1 MLSTGITHGA
11 RKERGEKI
19 NGFVLFFFN
28 SDGFQRN
35 RMDDTHG
42 SNNFSMQLANEMNNS
57 CLSEWNQ
64 HGHSFQFLTN
74 SSRLCTEDNVDEY
87 IVYLNKVF
95 RNMCLSSWAEEEQN
109 QIVSL
114 VNACSELID
123 RYQQD
128 GRIREDLESRTRR
141 TMSDYDQLQ
150 TAQFRLKDD
159 VERLERDIALR
170 QEKEKDL
177 ASKNRNLC
185 SALKSEKDEVKRL
198 QSVINHRESQY
209 KHETKKKERETN
221 RLKEKLNQVLM
232 DKSQKLMGNEA
243 INILPK
249 TDSKRGTWK
258 TTSKPEELYKLMLRN
273 YEEKQKEMYQ
283 ENLDLRNCLAL
294 IQHRLHSIVESYKS
308 QFQFKKTESAESS
321 CDDESSSFEEDVMQ
335 DEKFEQLVSNGSMST
350 IDYLPFEM
358 NKEIIMKNFNKSC
371 HGLVQ
376 LLKRGLHESEVSM
389 APLSPPVVPHVSEG
403 DLEMQ
408 LSKLQK
414 QVEECHEII
423 QLQDQ
428 VLRNAVGSMPE
439 SQPGHS
445 FLHESHLISEYEELE
460 AKKRLFME
468 EKENFNKERSVFTN
482 AAIRLAE
489 EKRSFH
495 DEKFQQL
502 KQQILDLTPQ
512 RAKLGSSNKSSPLT
526 KEYGNRLLPV
536 TPPTFQQSA
545 DQTPNKS
552 EIYKTIDFCQNHFQ
566 NRNRSLQDSIQA
578 SSPISS
584 NPHQYTRSQS
594 YHESFQQCS
603 VPSTPIEE
611 DCHQYRHLQHSL
623 LYKTSPSCRRQSA
636 PSKSTSN
643 SLICTNGSLRRH
655 TNFASLTSLNDKIY
669 LASECLPR
677 VRSQSVDDHQRSP
690 HN

>member
-1 MLSTGITHGA
+1 
-11 RKERGEKI
+11 
-19 NGFVLFFFN
+19 
-28 SDGFQRN
+28 
-35 RMDDTHG
+35 MDDTHG

-150 TAQFRLKDD
+150 TAQLRLKDD

-335 DEKFEQLVSNGSMST
+335 DEKFEQLVSNGSMSS

-428 VLRNAVGSMPE
+428 VLR
-439 SQPGHS
+439 
-445 FLHESHLISEYEELE
+445 
-460 AKKRLFME
+460 
-468 EKENFNKERSVFTN
+468 
-482 AAIRLAE
+482 
-489 EKRSFH
+489 KRSFH

-566 NRNRSLQDSIQA
+566 NRSRSLQDSIQA